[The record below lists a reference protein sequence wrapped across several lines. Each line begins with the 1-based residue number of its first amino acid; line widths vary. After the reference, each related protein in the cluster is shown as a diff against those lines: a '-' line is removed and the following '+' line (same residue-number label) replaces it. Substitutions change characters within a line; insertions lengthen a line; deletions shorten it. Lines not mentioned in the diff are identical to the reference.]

1 MDVDVDHHINAA
13 SRTVGARTL
22 EAGEAQVVAISRT
35 YDEPI
40 EDVWEALTNVE
51 RIPRWFLPITGELRV
66 GGRYQLE
73 DNAGGVVERCEP
85 PRAFDAA
92 WEFGG
97 GVSWIE
103 VRLAEEGAGT
113 RFTLTHIAQVD
124 DETWEQYGPGATSIG
139 WDGAVLG
146 LTLHLAT
153 GAANDPAEAVAWSKP
168 RRRGVGAPAGVDD
181 EVVLRRA
188 PRRLRRGGLGSGQ
201 PPPQRPLRHADLG
214 SHGPYRR
221 SQREASAGCVTH
233 AGNRQVPVASPLSP
247 TTARYAQ
254 SGLRSTRNTTRLRF
268 VPLLGT

>member
-22 EAGEAQVVAISRT
+22 EAGEARVVTISRT

-40 EDVWEALTNVE
+40 EDVWDALTNIE

-73 DNAGGVVERCEP
+73 GNAGGVVERCGP
-85 PRAFDAA
+85 PRAFDAT

-103 VRLAEEGAGT
+103 ARLAEEGDGT

-124 DETWEQYGPGATSIG
+124 DETWNQFGPGATGIG

-146 LTLHLAT
+146 LSLHLAT
-153 GAANDPAEAVAWSKP
+153 GAANDPAEAMAWSMTEQGIGFNRQSGERWHGADVAAGNDP
-168 RRRGVGAPAGVDD
+168 EHARERADRAITAYTDFGGAPD
-181 EVVLRRA
+181 
-188 PRRLRRGGLGSGQ
+188 P
-201 PPPQRPLRHADLG
+201 
-214 SHGPYRR
+214 
-221 SQREASAGCVTH
+221 
-233 AGNRQVPVASPLSP
+233 
-247 TTARYAQ
+247 
-254 SGLRSTRNTTRLRF
+254 
-268 VPLLGT
+268 

>member
-22 EAGEAQVVAISRT
+22 EAGEAQVVTISRT

-73 DNAGGVVERCEP
+73 GNAGGVVERCEP
-85 PRAFDAA
+85 PRAFDAT

-113 RFTLTHIAQVD
+113 RFTLTHIARVD
-124 DETWEQYGPGATSIG
+124 DETWEQYGPGATGIG

-153 GAANDPAEAVAWSKP
+153 GAANDPAEAVAWSMTEQ
-168 RRRGVGAPAGVDD
+168 GIGFN
-181 EVVLRRA
+181 
-188 PRRLRRGGLGSGQ
+188 RLSGE
-201 PPPQRPLRHADLG
+201 RWHDADV
-214 SHGPYRR
+214 
-221 SQREASAGCVTH
+221 A
-233 AGNRQVPVASPLSP
+233 AGNDPEVARERANRAI
-247 TTARYAQ
+247 TAYTDFGGA
-254 SGLRSTRNTTRLRF
+254 SDT
-268 VPLLGT
+268 

>member
-22 EAGEAQVVAISRT
+22 EAGEARVVTISRT

-40 EDVWEALTNVE
+40 EDVWDALTNIE

-73 DNAGGVVERCEP
+73 GNAGGVVERCEP
-85 PRAFDAA
+85 PRAFDAT

-103 VRLAEEGAGT
+103 ARLAEEGDGT

-124 DETWEQYGPGATSIG
+124 DETWDQFGPGAAGIG

-146 LTLHLAT
+146 LSLHLAT
-153 GAANDPAEAVAWSKP
+153 GAANDPAEAMAWSMTEQGIGFNRQSGERWHDADVAAGNDP
-168 RRRGVGAPAGVDD
+168 EHARERADRAITAYTDFGGAPD
-181 EVVLRRA
+181 
-188 PRRLRRGGLGSGQ
+188 
-201 PPPQRPLRHADLG
+201 
-214 SHGPYRR
+214 
-221 SQREASAGCVTH
+221 T
-233 AGNRQVPVASPLSP
+233 
-247 TTARYAQ
+247 
-254 SGLRSTRNTTRLRF
+254 
-268 VPLLGT
+268 